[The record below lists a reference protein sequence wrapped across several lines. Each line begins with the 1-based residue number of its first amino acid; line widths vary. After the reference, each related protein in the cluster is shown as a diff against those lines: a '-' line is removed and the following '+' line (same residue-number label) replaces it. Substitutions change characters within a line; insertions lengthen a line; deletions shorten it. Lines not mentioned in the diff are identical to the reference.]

1 MLLCFGFCS
10 GSGGSRSFCGRVEAR
25 LGNVGVRVYV
35 HTSDCL
41 RTDEVVAQEQPE
53 LADMIC
59 DGLHDFKYI
68 L

>member
-1 MLLCFGFCS
+1 M
-10 GSGGSRSFCGRVEAR
+10 
-25 LGNVGVRVYV
+25 GNVGVRVYV